1 MNDGKIPSR
10 FVSWEEIERWAEII
24 VEKIGDFKFD
34 CVIAVIR
41 GGLVPSRII
50 ADFLGIK
57 DIFTLKTE
65 HWGVTATPDGKAR
78 VTYPI
83 VKDLKGRSVLVVDDI
98 TDTGQSLRLAL
109 EATQQKNPAILR
121 SATFLHINRSEIV
134 PDYYAEVVDVSNW
147 KWFIFPWNRRED
159 MRNLVLDCIDS
170 GDEDKTIECLR
181 DKHDL
186 FISRKEFEETL
197 QWLESNN
204 LVRME
209 GSKIVKVRGT

>member
-1 MNDGKIPSR
+1 MNSEKVPSR

-50 ADFLGIK
+50 ADYLGIK

-83 VKDLKGRSVLVVDDI
+83 VRDLDGRAVLVVDDI
-98 TDTGQSLRLAL
+98 TDTGQSLRLAID
-109 EATQQKNPAILR
+109 ATSQKNPR
-121 SATFLHINRSEIV
+121 VVKSATFLHINRSEVV
-134 PDYYAEVVDVSNW
+134 PDYYAEEVDASNW
-147 KWFIFPWNRRED
+147 KWFIFPWNRKED
-159 MRNLVLDCIDS
+159 LRNLIMNCVDS
-170 GDEDKTIECLR
+170 KGEDEVMDCLR
-181 DKHDL
+181 RKHDL
-186 FISRKEFEETL
+186 FISRKEFDETL
-197 QWLESNN
+197 EWLSKNG
-204 LVRME
+204 LIKIE
-209 GSKIVKVRGT
+209 GSRLEKV